1 MPEDV
6 KEVSKA
12 TEETVGT
19 ARITPP
25 LSIYLSFRGRTEA
38 NLTGCG
44 RLVRHPAMLWYCW
57 PMESSRQVLPPLV
70 CPLTKLPLHP
80 CPADLLSELNQK
92 IARRELISSAG
103 ELIVEPLEAAL
114 VRADGKVVY
123 PIQRGIPI
131 VIPEAGISVSDA

>member
-25 LSIYLSFRGRTEA
+25 LSIYLSFG
-38 NLTGCG
+38 G

-70 CPLTKLPLHP
+70 CPLTKLPLHR
-80 CPADLLSELNQK
+80 CPADFLSELNQK
-92 IARRELISSAG
+92 IARRELTSSAG

-114 VRADGKVVY
+114 LRADGKVVY
-123 PIQRGIPI
+123 PIQRGIPV
-131 VIPEAGISVSDA
+131 VIPEAGMSVSDS